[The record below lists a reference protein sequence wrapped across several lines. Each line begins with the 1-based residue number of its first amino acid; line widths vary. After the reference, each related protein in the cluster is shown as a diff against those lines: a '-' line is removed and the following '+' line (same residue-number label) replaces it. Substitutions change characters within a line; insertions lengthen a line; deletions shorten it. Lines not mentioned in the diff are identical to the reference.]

1 MKLRGKSPSWATG
14 RQRRR
19 IPQLGGPVKTKTNAR
34 KSRELRDREIQAN
47 FKAGLRQLAGWI
59 AVRSLIGSFFNG
71 GR

>member
-1 MKLRGKSPSWATG
+1 MKTKGKFPSWANG
-14 RQRRR
+14 GQRRR
-19 IPQLGGPVKTKTNAR
+19 IAQLGGTIKTKTNAR

-59 AVRSLIGSFFNG
+59 AFRSLIGSFFNG

>member
-1 MKLRGKSPSWATG
+1 MKIKGKFPSWANG

-19 IPQLGGPVKTKTNAR
+19 IPQLGGAIKTKTNAR
-34 KSRELRDREIQAN
+34 ESRELRDREIQAN